1 MIRSLQL
8 ATVPR
13 RVKCSH
19 SQKKSRI
26 KHQGWRRQEMVVNLT
41 VVPIGKDSSLS
52 AKVAEVLKIIS
63 DSGISYKLHSMGTI
77 LEGEWDEIMRLIKKC
92 HKKILKDSDRVLT
105 TITIDDRKGRTDLI
119 AGKVKSVEEK
129 LGKKLKT

>member
-1 MIRSLQL
+1 
-8 ATVPR
+8 
-13 RVKCSH
+13 
-19 SQKKSRI
+19 
-26 KHQGWRRQEMVVNLT
+26 MVVNFT
-41 VVPIGKDSSLS
+41 VVPIGKESSLS

-105 TITIDDRKGRTDLI
+105 TITIDDRKGRTDRI

>member
-1 MIRSLQL
+1 
-8 ATVPR
+8 
-13 RVKCSH
+13 
-19 SQKKSRI
+19 
-26 KHQGWRRQEMVVNLT
+26 MVVNFT

-105 TITIDDRKGRTDLI
+105 TITIDDRKGRTDRI
-119 AGKVKSVEEK
+119 AGKVKSVEKK